1 MSGYW
6 LIVAPVALAGMGALV
21 VIARRLAYR
30 PQHAAAYRG
39 ELADDWPAVG
49 SMNLDDERAGR
60 LGTWTPRPDPWP
72 HGLSEWPRT
81 RIDGRPLESVGWDDE
96 DEGRPPWEPE
106 PESLR
111 CPTCNSPQPSM
122 HPATAEGGEV
132 CHICPDPYHLPAE
145 LPEQLARVFREQL
158 GQVDQLEPAD
168 RLAEIL
174 GPLEPLP
181 LEPAAPDA
189 PWYDGAW
196 LDGQLAALFAWVR
209 AVRELA

>member
-1 MSGYW
+1 VSGYW
-6 LIVAPVALAGMGALV
+6 LIVAPAAVAALAGV
-21 VIARRLAYR
+21 VVLSRRMAYR

-72 HGLSEWPRT
+72 QGWPQA
-81 RIDGRPLESVGWDDE
+81 DGWTGDDLADLHAAPTVLDDRWEERDEAEERAWTAEENQPGGYGGEFDPDE

-106 PESLR
+106 PE
-111 CPTCNSPQPSM
+111 P
-122 HPATAEGGEV
+122 
-132 CHICPDPYHLPAE
+132 E
-145 LPEQLARVFREQL
+145 LPEQLARVLREQL
-158 GQVDQLEPAD
+158 GRVDQLEPAD
-168 RLAEIL
+168 RLTEIL
-174 GPLEPLP
+174 GQLEPLP
-181 LEPAAPDA
+181 LEPAAADA